1 MEKTVKSGAA
11 LAAPR
16 TLLTWLLV
24 LIILLGVVTPALAAD
39 IQQIDL
45 PAIFASGE
53 KVHAHLSHPSFG
65 KMRITKASFKK
76 AMTSTF

>member
-1 MEKTVKSGAA
+1 MKTLTTKGGAA
-11 LAAPR
+11 YAAPR

-53 KVHAHLSHPSFG
+53 KGTCTLNRPRNSRHAQKETHVG
-65 KMRITKASFKK
+65 
-76 AMTSTF
+76 